1 MQNTFKNYEPAGPLS
16 YLLMDNDGNMQLGLY
31 KKIGLNKLVLIL
43 KFKTEYFVINPPE
56 ELMNDFFRNQK
67 AVIDMAYHPDNIYIT
82 DIENNSLKHEKAWE
96 IYNYILSQMSGTLG
110 QQLFF
115 TAYPNYYYLYREMVG
130 VFNN

>member
-56 ELMNDFFRNQK
+56 ELMNAFFRNQK
-67 AVIDMAYHPDNIYIT
+67 AVIDMAYHPDNIYLT
-82 DIENNSLKHEKAWE
+82 DIDNNPLSRDQAWE
-96 IYNYILSQMSGTLG
+96 IYNYILAQLSGTLG

-115 TAYPNYYYLYREMVG
+115 TTYPNYYYLYREMVEI
-130 VFNN
+130 FNN

>member
-56 ELMNDFFRNQK
+56 DLMNAFFRNQK
-67 AVIDMAYHPDNIYIT
+67 AVIDMAYHPDNIYLT
-82 DIENNSLKHEKAWE
+82 DIENNPLSRDQAWE
-96 IYNYILSQMSGTLG
+96 IYNYILAQLSSTLG

-115 TAYPNYYYLYREMVG
+115 TTYPNYYYLYREMVEI
-130 VFNN
+130 FNN